1 MEGSIIQGTLIS
13 GGQQLTT
20 LSFMQIQLS
29 KLRGLLRAS
38 IRPLSLLTVSK
49 DYEIPENLIFNLI
62 DELLKKEEIDGKVQ
76 GGMYIPTRFL
86 KNQELIVKNFFNQN
100 DYIEYDLMSK
110 QLMITKPKDYLKNL
124 FKDNCIFLDSCCFNK
139 DSLLKIKEQIL
150 SLLNFGWAD
159 LSTSLPTI
167 LTPGDIDAIVFK
179 HLSLGEAAELEE
191 SFIFDTKF
199 LEKCGDLFTDKIKE
213 FIYKTPQK
221 LVENNKSSNNGKG
234 RKGKKGWAGDD
245 EDDEGR
251 KERIFGK
258 EEIVKFLIE
267 KGVLEHSD
275 QDVLFEEALYK
286 QVCPK
291 IAVRYNNIKKDLFES
306 KKVKLIALFLYFKY
320 L

>member
-1 MEGSIIQGTLIS
+1 MIL
-13 GGQQLTT
+13 
-20 LSFMQIQLS
+20 
-29 KLRGLLRAS
+29 
-38 IRPLSLLTVSK
+38 
-49 DYEIPENLIFNLI
+49 NLV
-62 DELLKKEEIDGKVQ
+62 DELVKKEEIDGRIQ
-76 GGMYIPTRFL
+76 GGMFVPTRFL

-159 LSTSLPTI
+159 LTTSLPTI

-179 HLSLGEAAELEE
+179 HLALGDAVELEE
-191 SFIFDTKF
+191 SFIFDAKF
-199 LEKCGDLFTDKIKE
+199 LEKCGDMFTDKIKE

-221 LVENNKSSNNGKG
+221 LVENNKTISNKGK
-234 RKGKKGWAGDD
+234 KGKKGWTADD
-245 EDDEGR
+245 DDDEGR

-258 EEIVKFLIE
+258 EEIIKFLIE

-275 QDVLFEEALYK
+275 QDELFEEALYK

-291 IAVRYNNIKKDLFES
+291 IAVRYNNMKKDLFES
-306 KKVKLIALFLYFKY
+306 KKVSFISLLYFKY
-320 L
+320 FTIEWFDRNNPGAPKENRRSPVRFAIFFKINLNS